1 MIGLCVLTIGIVLG
15 ALGISNSINSLQ
27 NVILMKD
34 IRKELDDVKKELNL
48 KKDK

>member
-34 IRKELDDVKKELNL
+34 IRKELDDVKKRI
-48 KKDK
+48 KS

>member
-15 ALGISNSINSLQ
+15 ALGISNSINLLQ

>member
-27 NVILMKD
+27 NVILIKD
-34 IRKELDDVKKELNL
+34 IRKELDNVKKELNV
-48 KKDK
+48 KRDK

>member
-34 IRKELDDVKKELNL
+34 IRKELDDVKKELNV
-48 KKDK
+48 KKDR